1 MKKWYHN
8 SYLELICRWAVGCV
22 FVYASFH
29 KIADPAVFAKSVYS
43 YGLFPSDL
51 INFIAISL
59 PYVELLT
66 GLFLL
71 LGVYPRGAI
80 FILNGLLVMFIAL
93 ITVNFIRGHQFD
105 CGCFNSGETPDI
117 PTKWLLFRDVVYLV
131 AGLFVYAFKGERVL
145 CLGAESP
152 R

>member
-1 MKKWYHN
+1 MREWYRN
-8 SYLELICRWAVGCV
+8 SYLELACRWIVGCV

-43 YGLFPSDL
+43 YGLFPPIS
-51 INFIAISL
+51 INIIAICV

-71 LGVYPRGAI
+71 FGVYPRGAI
-80 FILNGLLVMFIAL
+80 FILNGLLVIFVTL
-93 ITVNFIRGHQFD
+93 ITINFIRGHQFD

-117 PTKWLLFRDVVYLV
+117 PTKWLLLRDVIYLV
-131 AGLFVYAFKGERVL
+131 FGIFVYTFKGKRVL
-145 CLGAESP
+145 CLGTFSP